1 MPALAGEAE
10 GAVQQA
16 SRLIDFSERPEDPS
30 QPPRGYDFVI
40 EDEPGGKMV
49 IRLALISP
57 EGLFKVR
64 PCARGIALETPSY
77 AQKVGWAPPPRRFRR
92 LLRAANAN
100 PGRPAHP

>member
-57 EGLFKVR
+57 EGLFKVP
-64 PCARGIALETPSY
+64 PCARVIAPEPASY
-77 AQKVGWAPPPRRFRR
+77 AQNVVGPPRPWRFRR
-92 LLRAANAN
+92 V
-100 PGRPAHP
+100 PSVAHASR